1 MQMKICPSSGKLFLT
16 VPFPGGALDDMS
28 INDLYEGSKSR
39 KSSGFSETQVKSRNC
54 SGMEDSK
61 SRNCSGNS
69 ISQGLVSS
77 GFLSSS
83 NPVNIPGSGELTD
96 GFGLLSNMH
105 GAGEHHGDGGY
116 MTGLGSNLGFSSGLF
131 DFGPS
136 HPAQATSNV
145 KDVEI
150 CRLREELGAARAK
163 LHSWEES
170 MGQARTACDAWKK
183 EAAMAN
189 KKAEMA
195 IKEREVALN
204 KAVQLQK
211 EVNRVEKDRCTFW
224 GIKAD
229 GHKHS
234 LHFSNPNVLPPLV
247 GAALRRS
254 SVARA
259 EKDRGLA
266 QLAPCCPQDPR
277 LDPEEGHPGDREG
290 EIQCLKLNNWKAGL
304 TPSFVTGYA
313 GAERAALVDVE
324 QPSVGERSA
333 QPEHPAAEHQ
343 RVGLG
348 TQHAAPVQPTHSA
361 PVEPCGEADCSCST
375 GFSRAGKVQLGALPP
390 PLLAG

>member
-1 MQMKICPSSGKLFLT
+1 
-16 VPFPGGALDDMS
+16 
-28 INDLYEGSKSR
+28 
-39 KSSGFSETQVKSRNC
+39 
-54 SGMEDSK
+54 MEDSK

-150 CRLREELGAARAK
+150 CRLREELGAAWAK

-183 EAAMAN
+183 EAAIAN

-211 EVNRVEKDRCTFW
+211 ELEQLS
-224 GIKAD
+224 G
-229 GHKHS
+229 GPL
-234 LHFSNPNVLPPLV
+234 LH
-247 GAALRRS
+247 ALRRIADLPNLPPA
-254 SVARA
+254 VLKTLDWTLRKDIQEIEKAMRA
-259 EKDRGLA
+259 QSEQHLWMSNN
-266 QLAPCCPQDPR
+266 R
-277 LDPEEGHPGDREG
+277 LLE
-290 EIQCLKLNNWKAGL
+290 N
-304 TPSFVTGYA
+304 
-313 GAERAALVDVE
+313 
-324 QPSVGERSA
+324 
-333 QPEHPAAEHQ
+333 
-343 RVGLG
+343 
-348 TQHAAPVQPTHSA
+348 
-361 PVEPCGEADCSCST
+361 
-375 GFSRAGKVQLGALPP
+375 VQLNPNTQQQNINEWALGLNMQ
-390 PLLAG
+390 PLYSQLTQPQ

>member
-1 MQMKICPSSGKLFLT
+1 
-16 VPFPGGALDDMS
+16 MS

-136 HPAQATSNV
+136 HPGQATSNV

-211 EVNRVEKDRCTFW
+211 EVKRVEKGRCFFL
-224 GIKAD
+224 GIKA
-229 GHKHS
+229 S
-234 LHFSNPNVLPPLV
+234 ETNPNLLPPSW
-247 GAALRRS
+247 S
-254 SVARA
+254 SSPVV
-259 EKDRGLA
+259 L
-266 QLAPCCPQDPR
+266 CCTR
-277 LDPEEGHPGDREG
+277 CEGSRT
-290 EIQCLKLNNWKAGL
+290 C
-304 TPSFVTGYA
+304 
-313 GAERAALVDVE
+313 
-324 QPSVGERSA
+324 
-333 QPEHPAAEHQ
+333 
-343 RVGLG
+343 
-348 TQHAAPVQPTHSA
+348 PTC
-361 PVEPCGEADCSCST
+361 PPLCSRPST
-375 GFSRAGKVQLGALPP
+375 GL
-390 PLLAG
+390 